1 MVVCVHVCMCTCM
14 CVVGGGGDGGGW
26 GEMGLSVISSM
37 YQLTHGLSNFIS

>member
-1 MVVCVHVCMCTCM
+1 MCTCM
-14 CVVGGGGDGGGW
+14 YVYMLVCCWGGGGDGGGG